1 MWYGVHEFL
10 ESRQHHT
17 FIPKLSKDSHTWAM
31 AMVEKKMS
39 QTVFSV
45 TLLSSSVDEG
55 VIWDLNLRY
64 SQYRI

>member
-1 MWYGVHEFL
+1 MGHGHG
-10 ESRQHHT
+10 R
-17 FIPKLSKDSHTWAM
+17 
-31 AMVEKKMS
+31 KKMS